1 MATLHGLF
9 EQQVPK
15 APSKVAVQW
24 REASLS
30 YAELDRCADAMAGRL
45 CREGARRGEIVGL
58 MLDRSLEMVVAII
71 GCLKSGAAYVTLLPT
86 WPAQQRLEILREAES
101 RILILQS
108 SFHEDLAA
116 FDGAKLTFDD
126 CRLSEPSTSRV
137 PVEATDLAYIIYT
150 SGSTGKP
157 KGVMMHHGG
166 TANNIA
172 CNAHLSCSEAS
183 RCCFSNKYSFDVHV
197 ADIFKPLS
205 VGATVVVTRDIFRI
219 PPVDVVSTLPNKIA
233 MAKVPKSLRT
243 IIFTG
248 EGITEACI
256 RPVPVT
262 TQVLNIYGATEFFD
276 ATLKRIDRSTFPA
289 RIQSMGKPLGDY
301 VQLWVMDPET
311 RQQKPCE
318 EPGELVVGG
327 FQVAKGY
334 IKRPELT
341 AFKFFPDPWTASPAY
356 RTGDL
361 VRCCQDG
368 EFEYLGRVEHRV
380 EVRGTRIDL
389 SSVEDALA
397 AVPGVTSAAAVVR
410 GDPPRLLA
418 YVSPRAAQAEAQEAA
433 RSMRHLAP
441 DVIIAV
447 EEWPR
452 TSSGKIDK
460 NRLHELDAT
469 GVLAGSEGS
478 SPKAKRAQRM
488 FHDEVTD
495 ETGPGNESDVDA
507 DVDAD
512 FQGVARCQELARFA
526 VEQAAL
532 CDGLPRAVQVQA
544 YRTGLVVFNQA
555 LPGTPELPP
564 LSLVPSPVP
573 SGQLQHLQLLAPI
586 FSRLVDRV
594 SCDLRWL
601 TKCLAPVSDP
611 WLCRLLGMA
620 QEVYGPGGKDPA
632 AQPRLLLMRQDY
644 LLGGDGRYRQVEI
657 NTIAVAF
664 AGFTE
669 QLSLVHQHTLA
680 EAKLALSDA
689 WPLED
694 NTPSTDY
701 AAALA
706 AAHNEYMK
714 RFGSD
719 NGHAP
724 RVCFY
729 CFPDDFLEMDQCHI
743 ESALRRLK
751 VPTFRAFLGA
761 KVTLGDAST
770 GGTLLIDG
778 VEASVVFLHCTFCP
792 EHFAHEGE
800 WHSRKLMELSR
811 AIKVPSLLGHL
822 AGAKRVQQALSRWEE
837 LSRFLPPEDA
847 GRCMS
852 VFVAQYD
859 PSQPASAGAVE
870 NALER
875 PERWVLKP
883 QREGGGNNFF
893 GAALAEQLR
902 GNDLSQFV
910 LMEKIVSPSMPAM
923 LLKAGVATSV
933 EAVSELGIF
942 SAHLA
947 VDHEILSTV
956 GGAMLRTKA
965 SSSEE
970 GGVCAGH
977 GAIDTPLVVS
987 EVGGQGGAH
996 AGQIPAEKCLLL
1008 VCGLPGSGK
1017 TQFCKALAD
1026 SAAKFFLVTTW
1037 HHLSYDSPSR
1047 TERETISNRVDAL
1060 LTAPGSAAILLDDNM
1075 YSSITRA
1082 HWAQVAIDKN
1092 CAFHQL
1098 FLKAPLDLCLERN
1111 SLRPSAVPDFS
1122 IRYMAEVFEWP
1133 QDGTWEGQ
1141 HSMMLN
1147 AQETA
1152 SQQVDSFLHHLP
1164 AAKFWERV
1172 RPPDTAL
1179 PRKDAHNMDLDLRKI
1194 VSLALKDAKLPKL
1207 AMPVLAKQW
1216 STRKAALVAE
1226 SQAKASAADTS
1237 ALRHEMV
1244 ETFLRSCMA
1253 DVSAASAASPSKQ
1266 DGPDKDLDKEE
1277 VSVLGPPFR
1286 WLPAECGC
1294 YFTDNIY
1301 ARLVDAYFKVLN
1313 PEMEA
1318 AEFWKV
1324 NDREY
1329 DAATRSQIFAEA
1341 VNTAKRRKEAPQVFR
1356 KNLSTVLKQYRP
1368 KHPELFLR
1376 KADVRVPFP
1385 PSQAAEVFKSGFL
1398 EIWEQARGGKELGA
1412 KHVHDSCH
1420 ECPFLSDAF
1429 VEQLK
1434 AELRHFKE
1442 QKLPHQQ
1449 PNSMNRNGCILNEI
1463 GLGPLMDR
1471 MIYVYLMPVCRALYP
1486 DLLPGVDS
1494 HHSFIVEY
1502 GPNMDT
1508 NLGVHDDNSEVTIN
1522 VSLSQDYS
1530 GGELVLYHR
1539 ARVAHPQKLEKK
1551 PYYHRTTHGTM
1562 LLHPGELLH
1571 EVLPV
1576 TAGNR
1581 QGLIIWLRSDA
1592 FRKKHGCPLC
1602 QSTDRLLYA

>member
-248 EGITEACI
+248 E
-256 RPVPVT
+256 
-262 TQVLNIYGATEFFD
+262 
-276 ATLKRIDRSTFPA
+276 
-289 RIQSMGKPLGDY
+289 
-301 VQLWVMDPET
+301 
-311 RQQKPCE
+311 
-318 EPGELVVGG
+318 
-327 FQVAKGY
+327 
-334 IKRPELT
+334 
-341 AFKFFPDPWTASPAY
+341 
-356 RTGDL
+356 
-361 VRCCQDG
+361 
-368 EFEYLGRVEHRV
+368 
-380 EVRGTRIDL
+380 
-389 SSVEDALA
+389 
-397 AVPGVTSAAAVVR
+397 
-410 GDPPRLLA
+410 
-418 YVSPRAAQAEAQEAA
+418 
-433 RSMRHLAP
+433 
-441 DVIIAV
+441 
-447 EEWPR
+447 
-452 TSSGKIDK
+452 
-460 NRLHELDAT
+460 
-469 GVLAGSEGS
+469 
-478 SPKAKRAQRM
+478 
-488 FHDEVTD
+488 
-495 ETGPGNESDVDA
+495 
-507 DVDAD
+507 
-512 FQGVARCQELARFA
+512 
-526 VEQAAL
+526 
-532 CDGLPRAVQVQA
+532 
-544 YRTGLVVFNQA
+544 
-555 LPGTPELPP
+555 
-564 LSLVPSPVP
+564 
-573 SGQLQHLQLLAPI
+573 
-586 FSRLVDRV
+586 
-594 SCDLRWL
+594 
-601 TKCLAPVSDP
+601 
-611 WLCRLLGMA
+611 
-620 QEVYGPGGKDPA
+620 
-632 AQPRLLLMRQDY
+632 
-644 LLGGDGRYRQVEI
+644 
-657 NTIAVAF
+657 
-664 AGFTE
+664 
-669 QLSLVHQHTLA
+669 
-680 EAKLALSDA
+680 
-689 WPLED
+689 
-694 NTPSTDY
+694 
-701 AAALA
+701 
-706 AAHNEYMK
+706 
-714 RFGSD
+714 
-719 NGHAP
+719 
-724 RVCFY
+724 
-729 CFPDDFLEMDQCHI
+729 
-743 ESALRRLK
+743 
-751 VPTFRAFLGA
+751 
-761 KVTLGDAST
+761 
-770 GGTLLIDG
+770 
-778 VEASVVFLHCTFCP
+778 
-792 EHFAHEGE
+792 
-800 WHSRKLMELSR
+800 
-811 AIKVPSLLGHL
+811 
-822 AGAKRVQQALSRWEE
+822 
-837 LSRFLPPEDA
+837 
-847 GRCMS
+847 
-852 VFVAQYD
+852 
-859 PSQPASAGAVE
+859 VE